1 MGPKGPSSFYI
12 LKGDKHIVFERL
24 RKNVAKTVGET
35 LREETIKSLDDIMP
49 VLVGFTS
56 VIGLCI
62 GVFGKSNPI
71 GTTITINNFYY
82 GRK

>member
-1 MGPKGPSSFYI
+1 M
-12 LKGDKHIVFERL
+12 FERF
-24 RKNVAKTVGET
+24 RKATTKAVTKAVK
-35 LREETIKSLDDIMP
+35 EETVKSLDDLMP
-49 VLVGFTS
+49 ILVGLTS
-56 VIGLCI
+56 IVGLCI